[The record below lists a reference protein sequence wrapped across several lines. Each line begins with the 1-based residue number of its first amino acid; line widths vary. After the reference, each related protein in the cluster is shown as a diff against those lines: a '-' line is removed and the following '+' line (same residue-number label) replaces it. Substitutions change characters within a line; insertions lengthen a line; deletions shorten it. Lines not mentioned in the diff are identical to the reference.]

1 MQMTEITG
9 LLLGALIVVLAAVA
23 WTLLSTRRELGE
35 LRARAGAPDAT
46 AALLQQQIESVRVE
60 GRSGQDVLRQDLAS
74 VSSHVKDELTTLQR
88 GVTLE
93 LRGVTQEVTR
103 QLQDGMQLIQ
113 SAQTTMGERLDR
125 AAKVVGEVQGSLG
138 SLREATQRVLD
149 VGREIQGLEQVL
161 KSPKV
166 RGGLGETML
175 ERLLDEMLPREHWVA
190 QHGFRSGE
198 KVDAAIRIGDRIV
211 PVDAKFP
218 LENFRRMLG
227 ETDDAQRR
235 QYRKAFARD
244 VKLRVDEI
252 AKKYILPDE
261 STYDFALMYV
271 PAENVYYEIAIRP
284 EDADE
289 EPIGGYALSRRV
301 VPVSPNSIFAYL
313 QVIVLGLRGL
323 RIEANARQIEEDLAR
338 LGGDLGKL
346 RTPLATLGRH
356 LGNAQKQFDDAQR
369 ELDRFE
375 TKLDEIG
382 RKRVG
387 GELPAGDDAP
397 RLPGMDA

>member
-1 MQMTEITG
+1 MTEITG
-9 LLLGALIVVLAAVA
+9 LLLGGLTVVFAVVA
-23 WTLLSTRRELGE
+23 WTLLATRRELAE
-35 LRARAGAPDAT
+35 LRARAGAPEAT

-60 GRSGQDVLRQDLAS
+60 AQSGRDTLRQELTS
-74 VSSHVKDELTTLQR
+74 VGGHVKDELTALQR
-88 GVTLE
+88 GVTME
-93 LRGVTQEVTR
+93 LKAVTHEVTR

-125 AAKVVGEVQGSLG
+125 AARVVGEVQGSLG

-149 VGREIQGLEQVL
+149 VGRDIQGLEQVL

-166 RGGLGETML
+166 RGGLGETLL

-227 ETDDAQRR
+227 EADESQRR
-235 QYRKAFARD
+235 QYRRAFARD

-261 STYDFALMYV
+261 GTYDFALMYV

-284 EDADE
+284 EEADE
-289 EPIGGYALSRRV
+289 DTIAGYALSRRV

-346 RTPLATLGRH
+346 RAPLATLGRH

-382 RKRVG
+382 RKRVTG
-387 GELPAGDDAP
+387 PTAAADDVP
-397 RLPGMDA
+397 RLPGVDA

>member
-1 MQMTEITG
+1 MTEIIG
-9 LLLGALIVVLAAVA
+9 LLLAALIVVLAVVA

-35 LRARAGAPDAT
+35 LRARAGAPEAT
-46 AALLQQQIESVRVE
+46 ATMLQQQIESVRVE

-74 VSSHVKDELTTLQR
+74 VSGHVKDELTTLQR
-88 GVTLE
+88 GVTME
-93 LRGVTQEVTR
+93 LKGVTQEVTR
-103 QLQDGMQLIQ
+103 QLQEGMQLIQ
-113 SAQTTMGERLDR
+113 SAQMTMGERLDR

-149 VGREIQGLEQVL
+149 VGRDIQGLEQVL

-218 LENFRRMLG
+218 LENFRRMLN
-227 ETDDAQRR
+227 ESDDAQRR

-261 STYDFALMYV
+261 GTYDFALMYV

-284 EDADE
+284 EDADDD
-289 EPIGGYALSRRV
+289 PISGYALSRRV

-313 QVIVLGLRGL
+313 QVVVLGLRGL

-387 GELPAGDDAP
+387 GELPAEDAP

>member
-1 MQMTEITG
+1 MTEITG
-9 LLLGALIVVLAAVA
+9 LLLVALVVVLAVVA
-23 WTLLSTRRELGE
+23 WTLVSTRRELGE
-35 LRARAGAPDAT
+35 LRAHAGAPEAT
-46 AALLQQQIESVRVE
+46 AAMLQQQLESVRVE
-60 GRSGQDVLRQDLAS
+60 GRSGQDVLRQELAS

-88 GVTLE
+88 GVTTE
-93 LRGVTQEVTR
+93 LKGVTQEVTR

-113 SAQTTMGERLDR
+113 SAQTTMGERLDH

-149 VGREIQGLEQVL
+149 VGRDIQGLEQVL

-218 LENFRRMLG
+218 LENFRRMIG

-261 STYDFALMYV
+261 NTYDFALMYV

-284 EDADE
+284 EDADDDA
-289 EPIGGYALSRRV
+289 ISGYALQRRV

-369 ELDRFE
+369 ELDKFE

-387 GELPAGDDAP
+387 GELAADDAP
-397 RLPGMDA
+397 RLPGVDG

>member
-1 MQMTEITG
+1 MTEIIG
-9 LLLGALIVVLAAVA
+9 LLLAALIVVLAVVA

-35 LRARAGAPDAT
+35 LRARAGAPEAT
-46 AALLQQQIESVRVE
+46 ATMLQQQIESVRVE

-74 VSSHVKDELTTLQR
+74 VSGHVKDELTTLQR
-88 GVTLE
+88 GVTME
-93 LRGVTQEVTR
+93 LKGVTQEVTR
-103 QLQDGMQLIQ
+103 QLQEGMQLIQ
-113 SAQTTMGERLDR
+113 SAQMTMGERLDR

-149 VGREIQGLEQVL
+149 VGRDIQGLEQVL

-218 LENFRRMLG
+218 LENFRRMLN
-227 ETDDAQRR
+227 ESDDAQRR

-261 STYDFALMYV
+261 GTYDFALMYV

-284 EDADE
+284 EDADDD
-289 EPIGGYALSRRV
+289 PISGYALSRRV

-313 QVIVLGLRGL
+313 QVVVLGLRGL

-369 ELDRFE
+369 ELDKFE

-382 RKRVG
+382 RKRIG
-387 GELPAGDDAP
+387 GELPADEAP
-397 RLPGMDA
+397 RLPGVDA

>member
-1 MQMTEITG
+1 MTELAG
-9 LLLGALIVVLAAVA
+9 LLLGGLIVVLAAVA
-23 WTLLSTRRELGE
+23 WTLLSTRRELAE
-35 LRARAGAPDAT
+35 LRARAGAPEAT
-46 AALLQQQIESVRVE
+46 AAMLQQQIESVRTE
-60 GRSGQDVLRQDLAS
+60 ARSSQDVVRQELAS
-74 VSSHVKDELTTLQR
+74 VSGRVKDELTSLQR
-88 GVTLE
+88 GVTME
-93 LRGVTQEVTR
+93 LKGVTHEVTR
-103 QLQDGMQLIQ
+103 QLQEGMQLIQ

-149 VGREIQGLEQVL
+149 VGRDIQGLEQVL

-175 ERLLDEMLPREHWVA
+175 ERLLDEMLPREHWMA
-190 QHGFRSGE
+190 QHAFRSGE
-198 KVDAAIRIGDRIV
+198 KVDAAIRIGERIV

-218 LENFRRMLG
+218 LENFRRML
-227 ETDDAQRR
+227 ESDDAQRR

-261 STYDFALMYV
+261 GTYDFALMYV

-284 EDADE
+284 EDTDDD
-289 EPIGGYALSRRV
+289 PIAGYALQRRV

-369 ELDRFE
+369 ELDKFE

-387 GELPAGDDAP
+387 GELPDGADAP

>member
-1 MQMTEITG
+1 
-9 LLLGALIVVLAAVA
+9 
-23 WTLLSTRRELGE
+23 
-35 LRARAGAPDAT
+35 
-46 AALLQQQIESVRVE
+46 
-60 GRSGQDVLRQDLAS
+60 
-74 VSSHVKDELTTLQR
+74 
-88 GVTLE
+88 
-93 LRGVTQEVTR
+93 
-103 QLQDGMQLIQ
+103 
-113 SAQTTMGERLDR
+113 
-125 AAKVVGEVQGSLG
+125 
-138 SLREATQRVLD
+138 
-149 VGREIQGLEQVL
+149 
-161 KSPKV
+161 
-166 RGGLGETML
+166 
-175 ERLLDEMLPREHWVA
+175 MLPREHWVA

-218 LENFRRMLG
+218 LENFRRMLN
-227 ETDDAQRR
+227 ETDDAPRR

-261 STYDFALMYV
+261 GTYDFALMYV

-284 EDADE
+284 EDADDD
-289 EPIGGYALSRRV
+289 PISGYALSRRV

-346 RTPLATLGRH
+346 RTPLTTLGRH

-387 GELPAGDDAP
+387 GELPAEDAP

>member
-1 MQMTEITG
+1 MTEITG
-9 LLLGALIVVLAAVA
+9 LLLGGLIVVLAVVA
-23 WTLLSTRRELGE
+23 WTLLSARREIGE

-46 AALLQQQIESVRVE
+46 AAMLQQQIESVRVE
-60 GRSGQDVLRQDLAS
+60 GRSGQDVLRQELAS
-74 VSSHVKDELTTLQR
+74 VSVNVKDELTSLQR
-88 GVTLE
+88 GVTME
-93 LRGVTQEVTR
+93 LKGVTNEVTR

-113 SAQTTMGERLDR
+113 SSQMTMGERLDR

-149 VGREIQGLEQVL
+149 VGRDIQGLEQVL

-175 ERLLDEMLPREHWVA
+175 ERLLDEMLPREHWVS

-218 LENFRRMLG
+218 LENFRRMVG

-261 STYDFALMYV
+261 GTYDFALMYV

-284 EDADE
+284 EDADDDT
-289 EPIGGYALSRRV
+289 IAGYALQRRV

-313 QVIVLGLRGL
+313 QVVVLGLRGL

-369 ELDRFE
+369 ELDKFE

-387 GELPAGDDAP
+387 GDLPAGDDVP
-397 RLPGMDA
+397 RLPGVDG

>member
-1 MQMTEITG
+1 MTEIIG
-9 LLLGALIVVLAAVA
+9 LLLAALIVVLAVVA

-35 LRARAGAPDAT
+35 LRARAGAPEAT
-46 AALLQQQIESVRVE
+46 ATMLQQQIESVRVE

-74 VSSHVKDELTTLQR
+74 VSGHVKDELTTLQR
-88 GVTLE
+88 GVTME
-93 LRGVTQEVTR
+93 LKGVTQEVTR
-103 QLQDGMQLIQ
+103 QLQEGMQLIQ
-113 SAQTTMGERLDR
+113 SAQMTMGERLDR

-149 VGREIQGLEQVL
+149 VGRDIQGLEQVL

-218 LENFRRMLG
+218 LENFRRMLN

-261 STYDFALMYV
+261 GTYDFALMYV

-284 EDADE
+284 EDADDD
-289 EPIGGYALSRRV
+289 PISGYALSRRV

-313 QVIVLGLRGL
+313 QVVVLGLRGL

-387 GELPAGDDAP
+387 GELPAEDAP